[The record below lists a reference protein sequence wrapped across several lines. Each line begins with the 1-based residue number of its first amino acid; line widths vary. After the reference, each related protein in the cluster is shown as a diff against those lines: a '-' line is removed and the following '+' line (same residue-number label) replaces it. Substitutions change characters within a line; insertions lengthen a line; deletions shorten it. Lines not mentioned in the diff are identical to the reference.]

1 MHQSEI
7 KNPKLLNFLQ
17 EHRDSWNKD
26 SYWLC
31 DSLGDLFTAYHDI
44 MMLWG
49 LQGYYQICHKYWHAF
64 FSGSQ
69 VPAFII
75 LNSNDGDEFVL
86 DAMTTARQI
95 LQQVVTRLTSDLDST
110 QRAARNEDR

>member
-7 KNPKLLNFLQ
+7 KNPKLLFFLQ

-44 MMLWG
+44 M
-49 LQGYYQICHKYWHAF
+49 
-64 FSGSQ
+64 
-69 VPAFII
+69 I
-75 LNSNDGDEFVL
+75 L
-86 DAMTTARQI
+86 
-95 LQQVVTRLTSDLDST
+95 
-110 QRAARNEDR
+110 

>member
-7 KNPKLLNFLQ
+7 KNPKLLKFL
-17 EHRDSWNKD
+17 ESHKENWDKN

-31 DSLGDLFTAYHDI
+31 DSIGDLFTAYHDI

-75 LNSNDGDEFVL
+75 LDDDEFVL
-86 DAMTTARQI
+86 DAMATARQI
-95 LQQVVTRLTSDLDST
+95 LQQAVTRLASDLDST
-110 QRAARNEDR
+110 QRAARNEDC